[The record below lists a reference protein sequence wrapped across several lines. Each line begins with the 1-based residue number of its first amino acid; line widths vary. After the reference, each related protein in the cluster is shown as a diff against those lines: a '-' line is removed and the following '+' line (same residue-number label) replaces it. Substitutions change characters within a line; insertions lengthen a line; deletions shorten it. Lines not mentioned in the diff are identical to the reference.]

1 LPAQEESQNRKDESY
16 MILKKKENHS
26 KQPKEKKPRI
36 YKVNTHKKTVIALW
50 VLLAVSLCFAV
61 YKNFTAIDIHTIH
74 ETTVIEKEIV
84 DTHKIEN
91 FVENFA
97 KVYYSWEQTVASIDS
112 RNNAI
117 NNYLTAELQALNTD
131 TIRKDIPVSSSVSGV
146 QIWSVTQDGENQFQV
161 VFTVDQLIMEGES
174 KKTVRSAY
182 EVAVYVDG
190 SGNMIIT
197 KNPTIASIPVKSG
210 YEPAVKENDGTVDAV
225 TVNEINEFLT
235 TFFKLYPTATAKE
248 LSYYVNDGVLNP
260 IGKDY
265 VFSELVN
272 PVYNRSDNQV
282 LVSVSVKYLDQQ
294 TKVTQVSQ
302 FDLVLEKD
310 GNWKIV
316 E

>member
-1 LPAQEESQNRKDESY
+1 VQEESQNRKDESY
-16 MILKKKENHS
+16 MILKKKENHP
-26 KQPKEKKPRI
+26 KQPKEKKLRI
-36 YKVNTHKKTVIALW
+36 YKANTHKKTVIALW
-50 VLLAVSLCFAV
+50 VLLAVSFSFAV

-84 DTHKIEN
+84 DTHKVEN

-97 KVYYSWEQTVASIDS
+97 KVYYSWEQTAASIDG

-117 NNYLTAELQALNTD
+117 KSYLTEELQALNTD
-131 TIRKDIPVSSSVSGV
+131 TIRKDIPVSSSVSDV

-161 VFTVDQLIMEGES
+161 VFTVDQLITEGES

-190 SGNMIIT
+190 SGNMVIT
-197 KNPTIASIPVKSG
+197 KNPTITSIPVKSG
-210 YEPAVKENDGTVDAV
+210 YEPAVRENDGTVDAV
-225 TVNEINEFLT
+225 TVNEINEFLK

-248 LSYYVNDGVLNP
+248 LSYYVDDGILNP

-272 PVYNRSDNQV
+272 PVYNRRDNQV

>member
-1 LPAQEESQNRKDESY
+1 
-16 MILKKKENHS
+16 MILKKKENHA
-26 KQPKEKKPRI
+26 KQPKEKKPRV
-36 YKVNTHKKTVIALW
+36 YKANTHKKTVIALW

-84 DTHKIEN
+84 DTHKVEN

-97 KVYYSWEQTVASIDS
+97 KVYYSCEQTAASIDS
-112 RNNAI
+112 RNNAV

-146 QIWSVTQDGENQFQV
+146 QIWSVTQDGENQFSV
-161 VFTVDQLIMEGES
+161 TFAVDQLITEGES

-190 SGNMIIT
+190 SGNMVIT

-302 FDLVLEKD
+302 FDLTLEKD